1 MVLACDVGNSRTKF
15 GLFSPTLTEL
25 PDCRRSLTFDGF
37 ADVDWPAVR
46 DCLAGYDFGSVPAVL
61 SGTSRDGLAR
71 IADGWR
77 RELNAKPLLIE
88 NAELSNCLA
97 IDVDQPDGVGIDRL
111 LNAFAVNAIRPADRP
126 AIVVDSGT
134 ATTVD
139 LMTATGAFAG
149 GAILPGFELSARS
162 LNEYTSLLPYLGIDQ
177 IAANTPAPLGRN
189 TQAAIHSGL
198 YWGQIGAVT
207 RLIDALSESTDPL
220 VVVTGGG
227 AGILVE
233 HLPNAVRERHLTLQ
247 GLVLAYLHSEA
258 SA

>member
-15 GLFSPTLTEL
+15 GLFSPTLTGL
-25 PDCRRSLTFDGF
+25 PDCLRSLTFDGF
-37 ADVDWPAVR
+37 ADVDWLAVR
-46 DCLAGYDFGSVPAVL
+46 DCLDGYEFGSIPAVL
-61 SGTSRDGLAR
+61 SGTSRDGLDR
-71 IADGWR
+71 ISDGWR
-77 RELNAKPLLIE
+77 CELGTNPLRFEYTQL
-88 NAELSNCLA
+88 AHRLS
-97 IDVDQPDGVGIDRL
+97 IDVERPDGVGIDRL
-111 LNAFAVNAIRPADRP
+111 LNAVAVNALRPANRP

-139 LMTATGAFAG
+139 LVTATGAFAG

-247 GLVLAYLHSEA
+247 GLVLAYLQSEA
-258 SA
+258 AA